1 MQWFTRLLFRRRR
14 YEDLSVSI
22 QEHLDEKADELM
34 EDGMSSE
41 QAMQAA
47 RRAFGNVVLIEE
59 RGREEWVWPELDG
72 IGADL
77 KYAMRQLW
85 KHPGFALTA
94 ILTLTLGIGANVVV
108 FGVLN
113 ALIVRPLN
121 VSDPQR
127 LYVIEHKEH
136 GWYSQS
142 YPDYLDYRN
151 SNSTFDGMVA
161 YDSMSAALATGQT
174 TTKNFGYLVSGNYF
188 DVLGAQ
194 PLLGRLLH
202 ASDEHG
208 PNSAPY
214 IVLSYDFWRVR
225 FNSDPNIVGTTVN
238 LNKQPLTVVG
248 IAQKDFH
255 GTEIYYWPD
264 FWTPITNAPLIG
276 YSHHYLDNRSTS
288 NPFVLGKLKAGVT
301 PQQASD
307 DLNSIC
313 RRLAEEYPSA
323 DYGLDAR
330 LVKPGFMGDMWG
342 DSARDF
348 LLGVMVLALLVLL
361 AACANLGSVF
371 AARAADRSRELAIR
385 LAIGSSR
392 WLLLRGVLTEA
403 ILVSLAGGAAGTL
416 LASTL
421 LQALSRWQPL
431 VEFPFHVVV
440 LPDAKVYVVAIV
452 LAAGSGI
459 LFGMLPARQIRR
471 SDSAQLIKSGAG
483 TEMLFRRFALRDV
496 LLCVQIA
503 LCTLLVTASLVAVRG
518 MERSLHA
525 PLGFQPHGV
534 MLAGT
539 DLTMAGY
546 KEEQFLPVQKRML
559 EETARIPG
567 VSAVGII
574 DRTILGEGCCG
585 SESVFPAGTTD
596 FRKELFSAHNFSI
609 SPEYLAASGMRLL
622 SGRNFTWHDTADSP
636 PVVLVNR
643 TFARMMFGGTPAIGQ
658 HFLLYQGQVP
668 KEVVG
673 VVEDGKYLTLTED
686 QKPAMFFPLT
696 QEINDNRTVLVVRSA
711 LPPTELAAM
720 LDRTLSGIDRNL
732 PLTLHSW
739 PDALDLAFFPARAAT
754 AALGIMGLL
763 AAMLAV
769 TGTFGV
775 ATYSVSKRMKEFGIR
790 VALGAARVELIRAA
804 LGRPLL
810 LLLSGSI
817 VGLALGVL
825 ASRLL
830 AQIVYEATPH
840 DPLVLGGT
848 MLTMALLG
856 LLATWIPARR
866 SLSVDPARLLR
877 QD

>member
-1 MQWFTRLLFRRRR
+1 MQWLRRPVFRRRR
-14 YEDLSVSI
+14 YKDLSVSI
-22 QEHLDEKADELM
+22 QEHLEEKADELM
-34 EDGMSSE
+34 EEGMSRE

-59 RGREEWVWPELDG
+59 RSREEWVWPELDG
-72 IGADL
+72 IRADL

-127 LYVIEHKEH
+127 LYIIEHKQH

-151 SNSTFDGMVA
+151 RNSTFDGMVA
-161 YDSMSAALATGQT
+161 YDSMSATLATGQT

-188 DVLGAQ
+188 DVLGAR
-194 PLLGRLLH
+194 PLLGRFFH

-208 PNSAPY
+208 ANSAPY
-214 IVLSYDFWRVR
+214 LVLSYDFWRVR

-288 NPFVLGKLKAGVT
+288 NSFVLGKLKAGVT

-313 RRLAEEYPSA
+313 RQLAEEYPTA

-361 AACANLGSVF
+361 AACANLGSMF

-392 WLLLRGVLTEA
+392 WVLLRGVLTEA

-416 LASTL
+416 LASML
-421 LQALSRWQPL
+421 LEALSRWRPL

-452 LAAGSGI
+452 LAVGSGI

-471 SDSAQLIKSGAG
+471 SDSAQLIKSGAS
-483 TEMLFRRFALRDV
+483 TEILFRRLALRDV

-503 LCTLLVTASLVAVRG
+503 LCTLLVTASLVALRG

-567 VSAVGII
+567 ISAVGII

-643 TFARMMFGGTPAIGQ
+643 TFARMMFGDTPAIGQ
-658 HFLLYQGQVP
+658 HFLLYRGQAP

-686 QKPAMFFPLT
+686 PKPAMFFPLP

-720 LDRTLSGIDRNL
+720 LDRKLSDIDRNL

-804 LGRPLL
+804 LGRPFL

-866 SLSVDPARLLR
+866 SLSIDPARLLR